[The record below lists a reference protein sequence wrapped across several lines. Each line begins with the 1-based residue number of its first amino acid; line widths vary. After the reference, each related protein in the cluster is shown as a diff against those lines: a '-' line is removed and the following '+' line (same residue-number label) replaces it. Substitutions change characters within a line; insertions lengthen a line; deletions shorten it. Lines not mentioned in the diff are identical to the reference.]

1 MQSSRISIWVGMLLL
16 SHELASIWRWREA
29 IPKQPWASVHLTKK
43 CQQTISETFL
53 LLVGHPGGGW
63 ALSLPW
69 DSRRGPRAE
78 KAIFG
83 FAKHTPGRERMYVT
97 VQLCV
102 RKSHERVGVRGRFLK
117 LQVRL
122 TDSEA
127 HFTTSHRFSRLMWK
141 NNFPAIPCRKSVPFL
156 FWAIIILFFMSSALV
171 HRSLF
176 NFNLRNHR
184 WSNGVFPLATME
196 SEASGK
202 PSNSLAALV
211 FVLATKGLLI
221 CCPSSLNLWAF
232 SWVFMCFLQCI
243 IAYCVCPSLPIP
255 KALIA
260 VVLLLAAAA
269 HGEIPGCS
277 LAYKDSENKPQTS
290 WPTKIITW

>member
-1 MQSSRISIWVGMLLL
+1 
-16 SHELASIWRWREA
+16 
-29 IPKQPWASVHLTKK
+29 
-43 CQQTISETFL
+43 
-53 LLVGHPGGGW
+53 
-63 ALSLPW
+63 
-69 DSRRGPRAE
+69 
-78 KAIFG
+78 
-83 FAKHTPGRERMYVT
+83 MYVT

-117 LQVRL
+117 LQVML

-176 NFNLRNHR
+176 NFNLRNHQ
-184 WSNGVFPLATME
+184 WSDGVFPLATME

-232 SWVFMCFLQCI
+232 SWVFICFFYNTSSP
-243 IAYCVCPSLPIP
+243 IAFVPACQFQKPSLQSYC
-255 KALIA
+255 
-260 VVLLLAAAA
+260 
-269 HGEIPGCS
+269 CS
-277 LAYKDSENKPQTS
+277 LLQPMAKFLDVH
-290 WPTKIITW
+290 